1 MDLDF
6 TMEEEQFRAE
16 VRAFL
21 KAKLPA
27 RIADKVRT
35 GKRLTKKDH
44 EEWHAILHERG
55 WLASHWP
62 PEYGGPGWI
71 TAQAHIFDA
80 DPKRVGAGK
89 DVFIRVNLGWPRCIQ
104 KNK

>member
-55 WLASHWP
+55 WLASHLP
-62 PEYGGPGWI
+62 PESGGPGW
-71 TAQAHIFDA
+71 TSAKAHKFVEEGWIA
-80 DPKRVGAGK
+80 ASTEESRRGEGGGGKR
-89 DVFIRVNLGWPRCIQ
+89 
-104 KNK
+104 